1 MANKESK
8 ETAEESVEE
17 LKLRLNA
24 IENCLKEKEGIIQQ
38 LEREINNRAK
48 QFENLAS
55 VYNMLLDKIIKTGIE

>member
-8 ETAEESVEE
+8 ETVDKETVEESVEE

-48 QFENLAS
+48 
-55 VYNMLLDKIIKTGIE
+55 

>member
-8 ETAEESVEE
+8 ETVQEDVEA
-17 LKLRLNA
+17 LKIRLNNA
-24 IENCLKEKEGIIQQ
+24 ENSLREKDGIIQQ
-38 LEREINNRAK
+38 LEREINSRAK